1 MDEIEIN
8 TELKKINA
16 LHGSLDENNVITYI
30 IFLESYRHKLNTS
43 QIDWLDVKIDTLV
56 EKSRQKVE
64 QDLSKVDVELAKKP
78 IHDKY
83 SAEGRA
89 HPRMDETYEEFGRI
103 APTP

>member
-43 QIDWLDVKIDTLV
+43 QIAWLEVKIDTMV
-56 EKSRQKVE
+56 EKFRQKVE

-83 SAEGRA
+83 
-89 HPRMDETYEEFGRI
+89 EEFGRI
-103 APTP
+103 GPTP